1 MVQPIPDVILM
12 EVIMRDFKAQSCG
25 ILKLMALWA
34 CGSAL
39 ATAGPAWGS
48 ARRLVI
54 GYDPD
59 VSQAA
64 FAAAEIQRAAIGRGC
79 AGVELDLDAAGAAEA
94 PVRILLVAGLGEKAQ
109 GIVKRLG
116 VAPAASAGWQ
126 AYSIRCKRENGG
138 ATYTVL
144 AATPDGVMYG
154 GLDLAEAVRLGTLA
168 DLQDSDHAPY
178 IERRGIKFN
187 IPLDLR
193 TPSYS
198 DSSDAFQQN
207 IPEMWSMDFWRE
219 FLDEMARDRYNV
231 LTLWS
236 LHPFPSIVKVPE
248 FPEIALDDV
257 WRTTVKLDSNF
268 SHSGSDMVKPEML
281 ASHEVVKKMT
291 IDEKIQFWRDVMRH
305 ARDRGIEVY
314 WFTWNTF
321 VWGAQDSKYGI
332 TTDLDNQTTIDYFR
346 ASVRETVLT
355 YPLLAGMGITA
366 GENMKKPSN
375 DFSKEKWLW
384 QTYGEGIRDALKLQP
399 DRQFRLIHRFHM
411 TGLDEVLD
419 EWKQYPGPFDFSFK
433 YAIAHMYSTPNPPF
447 IKEALPHLSPKLR
460 TWLTVRNDDIYSF
473 RWGDPDFARAF
484 IRNMPGP
491 DKMAGFY
498 MGPDGYCWGREFLS
512 TEPET
517 PRQLVMKK
525 QWYSFLL
532 WGRLSFDPNLPD
544 ALFRRTLAT
553 RFPEVPADQLYE
565 AWAKA
570 SKIFPQITRF
580 HWGDIDVRWF
590 PEACKQNPDDRGFY
604 TVRQFIEG
612 QTMPAGG
619 VLNILQYRQRI
630 LNDQP
635 TPEATPVQV
644 AEALRQYAADTL
656 DRVAGLRP
664 RQSDNKELR
673 LTLGDLEAMA
683 HLGNYYSQ
691 KILGA
696 VDLALFDATGKTEQ
710 KASAVQHLEAA
721 LEHWR
726 KYSQAYVRQNRQPV
740 LYNRVGWVDIPRLTS
755 KVQEDIEMARAWQAG
770 TIKGQTDR
778 GADTPF
784 RK

>member
-48 ARRLVI
+48 AGRLVI

-126 AYSIRCKRENGG
+126 AYSIRCKRENGR
-138 ATYTVL
+138 ATCTVL

-281 ASHEVVKKMT
+281 ASHEVVKKIT

-570 SKIFPQITRF
+570 SKVFPQITRF

-604 TVRQFIEG
+604 TVRDFIEG
-612 QTMPAGG
+612 QTMPASG

>member
-1 MVQPIPDVILM
+1 MSGFKPQFSAILRFM
-12 EVIMRDFKAQSCG
+12 TLCVCG
-25 ILKLMALWA
+25 GVLAMD
-34 CGSAL
+34 GSVS
-39 ATAGPAWGS
+39 GKSERP
-48 ARRLVI
+48 VI
-54 GYDPD
+54 GYDPS
-59 VSQAA
+59 VPQAA
-64 FAAAEIQRAAIGRGC
+64 FAAAEIQRALAAKGC
-79 AGVELDLDAAGAAEA
+79 VAVERDLDAAATAEG
-94 PVRILLVAGLGEKAQ
+94 PVRLLLVTGQADKVRGILKA
-109 GIVKRLG
+109 VG
-116 VAPAASAGWQ
+116 VTQADAPGWQ
-126 AYSIRCKRENGG
+126 AYSIRCKTADGRS
-138 ATYTVL
+138 TYVVL

-154 GLDLAEAVRLGTLA
+154 GLDLAEAVRLGTLG
-168 DLQDSDHAPY
+168 DLKDSDHAPY

-219 FLDEMARDRYNV
+219 FLDEMARQRYNV
-231 LTLWS
+231 LSLWS

-248 FPEIALDDV
+248 FPEVALDDV
-257 WRTTVKLDSNF
+257 WRTTIKLDSNF

-332 TTDLDNQTTIDYFR
+332 TTALDNQTTIDYFR

-366 GENMKKPSN
+366 GENMKQPSKE
-375 DFSKEKWLW
+375 FSKEKWLW

-399 DRQFRLIHRFHM
+399 ERQFRLIHRFHM
-411 TGLDEVLD
+411 TGLGEVLD

-433 YAIAHMYSTPNPPF
+433 YAIAHMYSTPTPPF

-473 RWGDPDFARAF
+473 RWGDPEFARAF
-484 IRNMPGP
+484 IRNMPRP
-491 DKMAGFY
+491 DKVAGFY

-512 TEPET
+512 TEPQT

-525 QWYSFLL
+525 QWYSFML

-544 ALFRRTLAT
+544 ALFQRTLAT
-553 RFPEVPADQLYE
+553 RFPEVPADQLYK
-565 AWAKA
+565 AWATA

-590 PEACKQNPDDRGFY
+590 PEACKQYPDGRGFY
-604 TVRQFIEG
+604 TVRDFIEG
-612 QTMPAGG
+612 QTMPGSG
-619 VLNILQYRQRI
+619 ILNILQYRQRE
-630 LNDQP
+630 LNKEAI
-635 TPEATPVQV
+635 PEEHPVQV
-644 AEALRQYAADTL
+644 AEMLWAYAMDTRKMTAD
-656 DRVAGLRP
+656 LRP
-664 RQSDNKELR
+664 LQGDNKELR
-673 LTLGDLEAMA
+673 LILGDLEAMA
-683 HLGNYYSQ
+683 ALGFYYSF
-691 KILGA
+691 KIQGA
-696 VDLALFDATGKTEQ
+696 VDLALFDATGKPEQ
-710 KASAVQHLEAA
+710 RASAIKNLEVALEAWKQYA
-721 LEHWR
+721 A
-726 KYSQAYVRQNRQPV
+726 AYTRQNRQPV
-740 LYNRVGWVDIPRLTS
+740 LYNRVGWVDIPGLTA
-755 KVQEDIEMARAWQAG
+755 KVQEDIEIARAWQPG
-770 TIKGQTDR
+770 TIKGPTNP

>member
-1 MVQPIPDVILM
+1 MPG
-12 EVIMRDFKAQSCG
+12 FKAQFSTILRSMTLCVCG
-25 ILKLMALWA
+25 GVLAMT
-34 CGSAL
+34 GSAS
-39 ATAGPAWGS
+39 GKPE
-48 ARRLVI
+48 RPVI
-54 GYDPD
+54 GYDPS
-59 VSQAA
+59 VPQAA
-64 FAAAEIQRAAIGRGC
+64 FAAAEIQRALVARGC
-79 AGVELDLDAAGAAEA
+79 AAVERNLDAAVTAEG
-94 PVRILLVAGLGEKAQ
+94 PVRILLVTGQTDKVR
-109 GIVKRLG
+109 GILKTLG
-116 VAPAASAGWQ
+116 VTRADAPGWQ
-126 AYSIRCKRENGG
+126 AYSIRCRNGDG
-138 ATYTVL
+138 RATYAVL

-154 GLDLAEAVRLGTLA
+154 GLDLAEAVRLGTLD
-168 DLQDSDHAPY
+168 DLKDSDHAPY

-219 FLDEMARDRYNV
+219 FLDEMARQRYNA

-248 FPEIALDDV
+248 FPEVALDDV
-257 WRTTVKLDSNF
+257 WRTTMKLDSNF

-281 ASHEVVKKMT
+281 KRYEIVKKMT
-291 IDEKIQFWRDVMRH
+291 IGEKIQFWRDVMRH

-366 GENMKKPSN
+366 GENMKKPSGE
-375 DFSKEKWLW
+375 FSKEKWLW
-384 QTYGEGIRDALKLQP
+384 QTYGEGIWDALKLQP

-433 YAIAHMYSTPNPPF
+433 YAIAHMYSVTDPPF

-473 RWGDPDFARAF
+473 RWGDPEFARAF
-484 IRNMPGP
+484 VRNMPGP

-525 QWYSFLL
+525 QWYSFML

-544 ALFRRTLAT
+544 ELFKRALAA
-553 RFPEVPADQLYE
+553 RFPEVPADKLYA
-565 AWAKA
+565 AWSSA

-612 QTMPAGG
+612 QTMPGSG
-619 VLNILQYRQRI
+619 ILNILQYRQRV
-630 LNDQP
+630 LSNQP
-635 TPEATPVQV
+635 MPEVTPVEV
-644 AEALRQYAADTL
+644 ANALHDCSVKTL
-656 DRVAGLRP
+656 SMLTDLQSSQAG
-664 RQSDNKELR
+664 NKELR
-673 LTLGDLEAMA
+673 LTLGDLEAMSY
-683 HLGNYYSQ
+683 LGNYYSF
-691 KILGA
+691 KIKGA
-696 VDLALFDATGKTEQ
+696 SELALFDATGKTEQ
-710 KASAVQHLEAA
+710 KAAAIAHLELALGYWKQYSAA
-721 LEHWR
+721 
-726 KYSQAYVRQNRQPV
+726 YTRQNRQPV
-740 LYNRVGWVDIPRLTS
+740 LYNRVGWVDIPGLTA
-755 KVQEDIEMARAWQAG
+755 KVQEDIEIARSWQPG
-770 TIKGQTDR
+770 TIKASTNP

>member
-1 MVQPIPDVILM
+1 MP
-12 EVIMRDFKAQSCG
+12 G
-25 ILKLMALWA
+25 IKGQFPYIVRIAALWVCA
-34 CGSAL
+34 GLIAGAGSVRGA
-39 ATAGPAWGS
+39 ADRT
-48 ARRLVI
+48 VI
-54 GYDPD
+54 GYDRAIP
-59 VSQAA
+59 QAA
-64 FAAAEIQRAAIGRGC
+64 FAAAEIQRALVGKGY
-79 AGVELDLDAAGAAEA
+79 AGVELDLDAAVTAES
-94 PVRILLVAGLGEKAQ
+94 PVRILLVTGPGDKAQ
-109 GIVKRLG
+109 ETVRALG
-116 VAPAASAGWQ
+116 VTPAKSAGWQ
-126 AYSIRCKRENGG
+126 AYSIRRKNEDGH
-138 ATYTVL
+138 ATYAVI
-144 AATPDGVMYG
+144 AATPEGVLYG

-168 DLQDSDHAPY
+168 DLKDSDHAPY

-219 FLDEMARDRYNV
+219 FLDEMARHRYNA
-231 LTLWS
+231 LTLWN

-248 FPEIALDDV
+248 FPDVALDDV
-257 WRTTVKLDSNF
+257 WRTTMKLDNNF
-268 SHSGSDMVKPEML
+268 SHSASDMVKPAML
-281 ASHEVVKKMT
+281 KSYEIVKKLT

-305 ARDRGIEVY
+305 ARDRGIETY

-321 VWGAQDSKYGI
+321 VWGAQDAKYGI
-332 TTDLDNQTTIDYFR
+332 TTALDNQTTIDYFR

-366 GENMKKPSN
+366 GENMKKPTA

-473 RWGDPDFARAF
+473 RWGDPEFARAF
-484 IRNMPGP
+484 VRNMPGP

-525 QWYSFLL
+525 QWYSFML

-544 ALFRRTLAT
+544 GLFQKTLAT
-553 RFPEVPADQLYE
+553 RFPEVPADGLFE
-565 AWAKA
+565 AWATA

-580 HWGDIDVRWF
+580 HWGDIDIRWF

-612 QTMPAGG
+612 QTMPGSG
-619 VLNILQYRQRI
+619 ILTILQYRQRV

-635 TPEATPVQV
+635 TSAVTPVQV
-644 AEALRQYAADTL
+644 AEALRQYAAGTL
-656 DRVAGLRP
+656 KMTAELRP
-664 RQSDNKELR
+664 RQGDNKELR

-696 VDLALFDATGKTEQ
+696 VDLALFDATGKAEQ
-710 KASAVQHLEAA
+710 KTSAVKHLEAA

-726 KYSQAYVRQNRQPV
+726 QYSRAYVRQNRQPV
-740 LYNRVGWVDIPRLTS
+740 LYNRVGWVDIPRLTA